1 MEPNTSE
8 KEHRTEGVFFLYG
21 AVVARATN
29 LIKSFLEAG
38 ADPNVCD
45 ETGHS
50 ALHVAVEYGD
60 LEIMKLLLDAGAD
73 PDKQKD
79 DGWTPLH
86 IATHDGHA
94 PSVKALLDAG
104 ANPSIAEPYGRTPID
119 YAENHPRLRD
129 KPICAELRRVA
140 SERSLAA

>member
-1 MEPNTSE
+1 MGPNTSKNE
-8 KEHRTEGVFFLYG
+8 TRTEGVFYLYG
-21 AVVARATN
+21 AVVARAMD

-50 ALHVAVEYGD
+50 ALHIAVEYGD

-73 PDKQKD
+73 PNKREEN
-79 DGWTPLH
+79 GWTPLH
-86 IATHDGHA
+86 FATHGGHV
-94 PSVKALLDAG
+94 PSIKALLDAG
-104 ANPSIAEPYGRTPID
+104 ANPNIAAHYGRTPLD
-119 YAENHPRLRD
+119 FAESHPRLRD